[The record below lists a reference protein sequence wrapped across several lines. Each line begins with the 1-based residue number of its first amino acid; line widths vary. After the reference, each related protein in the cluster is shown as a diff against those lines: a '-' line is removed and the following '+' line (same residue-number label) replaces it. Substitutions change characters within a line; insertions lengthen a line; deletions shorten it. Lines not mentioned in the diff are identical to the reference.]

1 MILSEG
7 VSFPMSGVPLAVG
20 QKVVFSKTVSEADV
34 YMYAG
39 ITGDLSPNH
48 VNEEYMKKTRYG
60 KRIAHG
66 ALLIGFMSTT
76 STLICQ
82 NCERPAVS
90 YGYDRIRFTG
100 PVYIGDTVTVEYKII
115 QVMESE
121 DKTLSEITV
130 YNQNGNVVAV
140 GTHILKFI

>member
-1 MILSEG
+1 MG
-7 VSFPMSGVPLAVG
+7 KVPLEVG

-34 YMYAG
+34 YMYGG

-48 VNEEYMKKTRYG
+48 VNDEYMKKTRYG
-60 KRIAHG
+60 QRIAHG

-82 NCERPAVS
+82 NCTRPSVS

-100 PVYIGDTVTVEYKII
+100 PVRFGDTVTVEYKITEVI
-115 QVMESE
+115 EAE
-121 DKTLSEITV
+121 DKTRSEITV
-130 YNQNGNVVAV
+130 YNQNGDVVAV
-140 GTHILKFI
+140 GSHILKFV